1 MLSKKRSVIVVG
13 SGVAGLTC
21 ALSLIE
27 KNLRVTLITK
37 SQTSDSA
44 TWYAQGGVASA
55 MFSDDS
61 VDSHLEDTLNAGA
74 QLCDRSAVQVLVE
87 NGPEALAKLISR
99 GAHFDKLA
107 DGSFARTREGGHSN
121 SRIIHAGGDATGE
134 EIERSLIKATS
145 DIAMENLEIMD
156 YRMVT
161 RLLVSRGRIAG
172 VECIDAL
179 GSTLEIEASDVVLAT
194 GGAGQLFSVT
204 TNPILSTGDGIAAA
218 LKAGVLCTDLEF
230 MQFHP
235 TALHVDNMPR
245 PLISEAL
252 RGEGAV
258 LRDEAGNLFMQGKH
272 ELGDLAP
279 RDVVSREIAK
289 VLRNQ
294 KLDYVFLDAT
304 QIENFSQR
312 FPTIYL
318 SCEQAG
324 INPTKDFLPVS
335 PAAHYYCGGVATDLH
350 GATSLP
356 GLWAA
361 GEVSCNGIHGANRLA
376 SNSLLD
382 GLVFGEQV
390 ANSISNGIESVSSS
404 GLFSTIDEIE
414 KFSIV
419 LNEVNG
425 GESVFEHYCEPTN
438 AVEIRKD
445 LQRVMNIGAGVVRTQ
460 LSLKNAQVELEAI
473 EDKVQE
479 NKVKS
484 GENLDFSSLELS
496 HLLSVGTAMVQ
507 SALARN
513 ESRGCHTREDHQ
525 LSLDSQLGHY
535 FTSFSG
541 QNIHFI
547 PIKQTK

>member
-61 VDSHLEDTLNAGA
+61 VDSHLQDTLNAGA

-218 LKAGVLCTDLEF
+218 LRAGVLCTDLEF

-390 ANSISNGIESVSSS
+390 AISISNGVESVSPS
-404 GLFSTIDEIE
+404 GLFSEIDDLK
-414 KFSIV
+414 KFSLE
-419 LNEVNG
+419 LNEVDG
-425 GESVFEHYCEPTN
+425 GGSTFEHYCEPTN

-445 LQRVMNIGAGVVRTQ
+445 LQHVMNSGAGVVRNQ
-460 LSLKNAQVELEAI
+460 IGLKNAQVELEDI
-473 EDKVQE
+473 EVKVLE
-479 NKVKS
+479 NEVKS
-484 GENLDFSSLELS
+484 GDNLDFSSLELS